1 VARYTQIVAGRPSLA
16 AVTAGEFAGS
26 PDIREVLRWFTREK
40 QWVNDIHLRLCRVPA
55 PTFLERERAEWFAA
69 QLRSIGWHA
78 WIDDAGNV
86 LASLEPALHPYEIHA
101 PPGPSLVAL
110 TAHLD
115 TVLAP
120 RNKDDVYIDRD
131 GDMQGPGVSDNGAG
145 LAALLA
151 IAKAIKTVSD
161 PATCADLWS
170 RLVLIANV
178 GEEGEG
184 NLCGMRHICAQPD
197 LIERIRAFLVLD
209 GAAVDHVTVQA
220 LGSRRFEVSF
230 AGAGGHSWSDFGT
243 ANAVHAL
250 NRSMALFIDENP
262 LDPRSSPKVSVNVG
276 LIEGGTGINAIPA
289 AARAKIDIRSE
300 SNDKMEELVSALKS
314 AVARSEEIENTR
326 ATGPKVTAKVRE
338 IGSRPAASL
347 AADSPLIAMIR
358 SVDSHLGIRSRLD
371 CASTDAN
378 IPLSLGREAIAIGG
392 GGSGGGAHTLQEWFD
407 CNGRELGLKRIL
419 LTMLTLSGVGE

>member
-1 VARYTQIVAGRPSLA
+1 MVPGRPSLA
-16 AVTAGEFAGS
+16 TVTAGELAGS
-26 PDIREVLRWFTREK
+26 PDIRDVLRWFTREK

-86 LASLEPALHPYEIHA
+86 LSTLDPDFHPYDIHGL
-101 PPGPSLVAL
+101 PGPSVVAL

-120 RNKDDVYIDRD
+120 RTKDDVYIDRD

-151 IAKAIKTVSD
+151 IAKAIKTVSN
-161 PATCADLWS
+161 PATCTDLWS
-170 RLVLIANV
+170 RLLLIANV

-184 NLCGMRHICAQPD
+184 NLSGMRHVCAQPE

-230 AGAGGHSWSDFGT
+230 AGSGGHSWSDFGT
-243 ANAVHAL
+243 ANAIHAL
-250 NRSMALFIDENP
+250 NRAMAIFIDENP
-262 LDPRSSPKVSVNVG
+262 VDPRSSPRVSVNVG

-300 SNDKMEELVSALKS
+300 SNGKMDELVNALKS
-314 AVARSEEIENTR
+314 AVARGEEIENTR
-326 ATGPKVTAKVRE
+326 AIGPKVTAKVRE
-338 IGSRPAASL
+338 IGSRPAAGL

-378 IPLSLGREAIAIGG
+378 IPLSLGIPAVSIGAG
-392 GGSGGGAHTLQEWFD
+392 GKGGGAHTVSEWYRS
-407 CNGRELGLKRIL
+407 NGRDLGLKRVL
-419 LTMLTLSGVGE
+419 LVAGMLLRESGIA